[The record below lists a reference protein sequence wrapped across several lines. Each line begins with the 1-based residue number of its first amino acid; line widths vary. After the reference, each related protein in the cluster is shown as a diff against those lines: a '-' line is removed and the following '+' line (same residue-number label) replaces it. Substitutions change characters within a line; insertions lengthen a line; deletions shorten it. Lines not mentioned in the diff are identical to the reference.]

1 MEKFFLEQNNTALLI
16 IDVQE
21 RLAKV
26 MEVKEK
32 VIANCVHLVEIA
44 KTYDMP
50 VLVTEQYPR
59 GLGPTVEEIRNAVPE
74 YRPVEKLTFSCCDEQ
89 SFLEELRRLNRK
101 YIILA
106 GMETHVCVLQT
117 GISLLRKGFQVHL
130 VKDAVC
136 SRAKENWDTGI
147 GFMRDAGAVIT
158 CTETVLFQILKI
170 AGTEEF
176 KALSRRIK

>member
-26 MEVKEK
+26 MKVKET
-32 VIANCVHLVEIA
+32 VVANCVHLVEVA

-50 VLVTEQYPR
+50 VLVTEQYPN
-59 GLGPTVEEIRNAVPE
+59 GLGPTVEEIREAVPK
-74 YRPVEKLTFSCCDEQ
+74 YRPVEKLTFSCCEEQ
-89 SFLEELRRLNRK
+89 SFLDELRRLNRK
-101 YIILA
+101 HIVLT

-117 GISLLRKGFQVHL
+117 GISLLRKGFHVHL

-136 SRAKENWDTGI
+136 SRAKENWKTGI
-147 GFMRDAGAVIT
+147 GFLRDAGAVIT

>member
-1 MEKFFLEQNNTALLI
+1 MEKFFLDKHNSVLLI

-26 MEVKEK
+26 MKVKEE
-32 VIANCVHLVEIA
+32 VVANCVHLVELA
-44 KTYDMP
+44 KTYDIP
-50 VLVTEQYPR
+50 VLVTEQYSK
-59 GLGPTVEEIRNAVPE
+59 GLGPTEEAIRNALTE
-74 YRPVEKLTFSCCDEQ
+74 YRPIEKLTFSCCDEI
-89 SFLEELRRLNRK
+89 SFLDEINKLERQHV
-101 YIILA
+101 ILA

-117 GISLLRKGFQVHL
+117 GIALLREGFYIHV

-136 SRAKENWDTGI
+136 SRAKENWKTGI
-147 GFMRDAGAVIT
+147 GFLRDAGAVVS